1 MDSIQYIG
9 ESLLPGQ
16 IGQFFVVLA
25 FGTALLSC
33 IAYFYASIYKED
45 RSWHNIARI
54 SFWVNLIAVVGVG
67 SCLYYIIYNHLFEYH
82 YAWAHSSTELPFYYM
97 VSSFWEGQ
105 EGSFWLWMFWQS
117 TLAVVVVFRGKSW
130 ESPVMTWVMLCQVLL
145 GSMLL
150 GVEVFGERVGSSPF
164 ILLRQALD
172 LPVFSNPNYLSMIV
186 DGNGLNPLLQNY
198 WMVIHPPTLF
208 LGFAS
213 MIVPFGYAIAG
224 LWQRR
229 YNDWLKPALPW
240 ALFAVMVLGA
250 GIIMGSFWAYEALNF
265 GGFWAWDPVENA
277 SIIPWFTLIAAVHV
291 IIAYKNS
298 KTSYFAAAF
307 LVLISFVLVIYASFL
322 TRSGILGETS
332 VHSFTD
338 LGMFWQLILFNLLF
352 LGIMVYF
359 LVSRYKEMPKSQK
372 EEELYSRE
380 FWLFIGALVLV
391 VACVQIIATTS
402 IPVFNTL
409 FGTKVAPPVDP
420 IAHYNKWQAAFAVLV
435 LLLSGLAQFLKYKRS
450 DAKVFYVRI
459 GISFVLSAL
468 LTAVF
473 VYITGVYNNFMYIL
487 LTLAAIFALVSNARI
502 LGDSV
507 KGKWKLAGS
516 SVAHIGFAL
525 LIMGALVAAA
535 TNKVVSI
542 NVSGSIPVQ
551 GFESTAENAG
561 ENLFLDIDEPK
572 EMGDYTITYVGD
584 SVVKPNIY
592 YKINFERK
600 NDKGEVTER
609 FQLTPNAQV
618 NEKMN
623 LISSPSTRHY
633 LTRDIYTLITSASR
647 LSMDMFDEDEHDHE
661 GHDPLEDY
669 EEPYTEMVTIGD
681 TLRYRN
687 GFITVKSV
695 NRNATLQNMPLDEG
709 DLLFS
714 LNLEVHSAKG
724 EVYEVAPKMLIKN
737 GNTFDFAQNVDDQG
751 LRFRFTKVVPN
762 EGMELMVYQKP
773 LPEKKW
779 IVMKAI
785 EFPYIN
791 FFWCG
796 TIVMTVGFF
805 MSILRRN
812 KELKEKPKTAPKAGG
827 YKAAKSKAEAGR
839 LEPKL

>member
-9 ESLLPGQ
+9 ESLLPGR

-33 IAYFYASIYKED
+33 ISYFYATKYKDEQ
-45 RSWHNIARI
+45 SWQKIARI
-54 SFWVNLIAVVGVG
+54 AFWINLIAVVGIG
-67 SCLYYIIYNHLFEYH
+67 SSLYYIIYNHLFEYH
-82 YAWAHSSTELPFYYM
+82 YAWGHSSRALPFYYI

-117 TLAVVVVFRGKSW
+117 VLSVVVLFRGKNW
-130 ESPVMTWVMLCQVLL
+130 ESPVMTTVMLCQVVLA
-145 GSMLL
+145 SMLL
-150 GVEVFGERVGSSPF
+150 GVEVFGERIGSSPF
-164 ILLRQALD
+164 ILLREALQI
-172 LPVFSNPNYLSMIV
+172 PIFSDPNYLAMIA

-213 MIVPFGYAIAG
+213 MVIPFGYAIAG
-224 LWQRR
+224 LWQRK
-229 YNDWLKPALPW
+229 YQEWLKPALPW
-240 ALFAVMVLGA
+240 SLFAVMVLGA

-298 KTSYFAAAF
+298 GHSYFAATF

-338 LGMFWQLILFNLLF
+338 LGMFWQLIVFNLLF
-352 LGIMVYF
+352 LAIMLYF
-359 LVSRYKEMPKSQK
+359 LISRYKELPKSK
-372 EEELYSRE
+372 KDEDIYSRE
-380 FWLFIGALVLV
+380 FWLFIGALILV
-391 VACVQIIATTS
+391 VACVQIIASTS
-402 IPVFNTL
+402 IPVFNAV

-435 LLLSGLAQFLKYKRS
+435 LILSAVAQFLKYRRTDTKL
-450 DAKVFYVRI
+450 FYIRLGV
-459 GISFVLSAL
+459 SFVVAAI

-473 VYITGVYNNFMYIL
+473 VYVTDVYHNFMYIL
-487 LTLAAIFALVSNARI
+487 LTLAAMFALVANARV
-502 LGDSV
+502 LGDAV
-507 KGKWKLAGS
+507 QGKWKLAGS

-525 LIMGALVAAA
+525 LLLGALVAAA

-542 NVSGSIPVQ
+542 NSTGAIPVQ
-551 GFESTAENAG
+551 GFEETSEKAG
-561 ENLFLDIDEPK
+561 ENLFLNIDEPK
-572 EMGDYTITYVGD
+572 QMGDYTITYVGD
-584 SVVKPNIY
+584 SVEKPNIY
-592 YKINFERK
+592 YKINFERRDANGK
-600 NDKGEVTER
+600 VTES

-623 LISSPSTRHY
+623 LISSPSTHHY
-633 LTRDIYTLITSASR
+633 LTRDIYTIITSAAR
-647 LSMDMFDEDEHDHE
+647 LSMDMFNEDEHVHE

-669 EEPYTEMVTIGD
+669 EEPSTELVSIGD

-687 GFITVKSV
+687 GFVIVKAV
-695 NRNATLQNMPLDEG
+695 NRNATLQNMPLEEG

-724 EVYEVAPKMLIKN
+724 EVYDASPKLLIKN
-737 GNTFDFAQNVDDQG
+737 GNTFDFGHSVDDQG

-762 EGMELMVYQKP
+762 EGMELMIYQKP

-796 TIVMTVGFF
+796 TIIMTVGFF
-805 MSILRRN
+805 MSIFRRN
-812 KELKEKPKTAPKAGG
+812 KELKMKEPVRKT
-827 YKAAKSKAEAGR
+827 SR
-839 LEPKL
+839 PKLKGTEV